1 MVSIVKTIN
10 GQKKLIPLTSD
21 VGSGVPLGTLVAF
34 SDDTPKDGYLQT
46 GTSFDETKYPALYAL
61 LGSNQI
67 PAMFDHSRPSDYES
81 ITLSTDSNNPT
92 VMDYDGVLLVK
103 IAKAGFS
110 PEIFINGTSVGKI
123 GMSSSSTGTN
133 TYGNVGTLVFKKGDS
148 IYSNQSNADIT
159 YQVAYYKHPLF
170 IKATSGLAENQ
181 QENILNTL
189 NNNLSYSTEEH
200 ATGRKWIDGKM
211 IYSRVIE
218 TTFGNSSSINI
229 DSGLNIIKFDGYV
242 QDGNRR
248 VGVISGGAGGDPG
261 IGLLYNKSTG
271 AFSRSVQG
279 TFSSSSP
286 FYVILEY
293 TKTT

>member
-1 MVSIVKTIN
+1 MVSIVLLIN

-34 SDDTPKDGYLQT
+34 SDDTPKDGYVQM
-46 GTSFDETKYPALYAL
+46 GTSFDETKYPMLFAMR
-61 LGSNQI
+61 GSNVL

-103 IAKAGFS
+103 IAKAGS
-110 PEIFINGTSVGKI
+110 NPEIFINGTSVGKI
-123 GMSSSSTGTN
+123 GMSSSSSGTD
-133 TYGNVGTLVFKKGDS
+133 TYGNVGTFVFKKGDS
-148 IYSNQSNADIT
+148 IYSNLSNADIT

-181 QENILNTL
+181 QENVLNTI

-211 IYSRVIE
+211 IYELTVTGLSYGG
-218 TTFGNSSSINI
+218 TTKAWTNT
-229 DSGLNIIKFDGYV
+229 GY
-242 QDGNRR
+242 
-248 VGVISGGAGGDPG
+248 
-261 IGLLYNKSTG
+261 
-271 AFSRSVQG
+271 
-279 TFSSSSP
+279 TFSNCDTFIKGYARRTSDQAVLSEMS
-286 FYVILEY
+286 FRVNNSNLQYYTGLGWSGSDQVTIEY